1 MKSSRNLWRVL
12 ASVSVIGTI
21 VLMISF
27 TYAIRVVVF
36 PQGGVIEESNATPNP
51 VQDNANLQIVAL
63 GDSITVGFGDT
74 TGKGYVKNLQE
85 LLSEERNQPVY
96 LVGNFAQNGY
106 TTSQVLA
113 DLTERN
119 GIQQAVKSADIILLT
134 AGGNDLFRMGDEI
147 DVKAFQDKIPATQA
161 ILQNIFQKINEINPD
176 LTIYYVGLYNPFI
189 EAVEIEGTSIAVQAW
204 NNAAFQAAEAYD
216 NIVVVPSYDLFEQKM
231 GDFLSS
237 DNYHLNDAGY
247 LKIAKRLA
255 MLIE

>member
-1 MKSSRNLWRVL
+1 VNSSRNLWRVL

-27 TYAIRVVVF
+27 VYAIRIVVF
-36 PQGGVIEESNATPNP
+36 PQGGVIQGTIEPPEPI
-51 VQDNANLQIVAL
+51 QDDASLQIVAL

-85 LLSEERNQPVY
+85 LLAEERSEPVY
-96 LVGNFAQNGY
+96 VVGNFAQNGY
-106 TTSQVLA
+106 TTAQVLA
-113 DLTERN
+113 DLTDRS
-119 GIQQAVKSADIILLT
+119 GIQQAVKNADILLLT

-147 DVKAFQDKIPATQA
+147 DVKAFQDKIPTTQA
-161 ILQNIFQKINEINPD
+161 TLQNIFSKINDLNSD
-176 LTIYYVGLYNPFI
+176 LTIYYIALFNPFI
-189 EAVEIEGTSIAVQAW
+189 EAIEIEGTSLAVQAW
-204 NNAAFQAAEAYD
+204 NDAAFQAAEPYD
-216 NIVVVPSYDLFEQKM
+216 NIVIVPSYDLFEQKM

-247 LKIAKRLA
+247 LKIAMRLA